1 MQRDI
6 GKVNIKETGSA
17 NGHNGIKSV
26 IDSLRTKDFKR
37 VRIGIGRPPANID
50 DRSNEIVAKFVL
62 SKFNENELHQLN
74 QLVYPMWT
82 KGGLELLCDKGEL
95 IKEPP
100 PKKKNKKPKLA
111 VVQEGNTVSVKT

>member
-1 MQRDI
+1 MQRDV

-37 VRIGIGRPPANID
+37 VRIGIGRPLID

-62 SKFNENELHQLN
+62 GKFNENELMKLN
-74 QLVYPMWT
+74 QVVYPLWT
-82 KGGLELLCDKGEL
+82 TNQGLHLLCDKGMLEVT
-95 IKEPP
+95 KK
-100 PKKKNKKPKLA
+100 PKSNKKPKIL
-111 VVQEGNTVSVKT
+111 VEPIVCNKK